1 LLNWLLVIE
10 VPKQTF
16 HDCLMAAMTKSE
28 AEEVAAALCEAGWPF
43 VYIEINDNG
52 TWRAVAEDDSLRAG
66 WLKRLMCAQTLT

>member
-1 LLNWLLVIE
+1 VIE
-10 VPKQTF
+10 LPKQAF

-52 TWRAVAEDDSLRAG
+52 TWRAVAEDESLREG
-66 WLKRLMCAQTLT
+66 WLKRLMCTQTLT

>member
-1 LLNWLLVIE
+1 VIE

-16 HDCLMAAMTKSE
+16 HDCLMAAMTKSA

-52 TWRAVAEDDSLRAG
+52 TWRAVAEDESSGRMAEASDVCS
-66 WLKRLMCAQTLT
+66 TLT